1 VRATS
6 SGPRSTL
13 PLVVVLTLVGLFC
26 VSVGLGQ
33 LFGLPRFPGLS
44 SSGDSQR
51 NSIDDGSTDGGS
63 TDGGSTAGLSPS
75 IPTRISIPSLHV
87 RAKVI
92 KVGRAADGSIAT
104 PAADPVEA
112 TGWYSL
118 GPTPGELGTAVIVG
132 HVDTDSQPAV
142 FHGLPELRK
151 GELIEVDREDQRV
164 ATFTV
169 ESVETFP
176 KTSFPADRVFD
187 STDRARL
194 VLVTCGGTWV
204 GGDIGYSN
212 NVIVFATLA

>member
-1 VRATS
+1 M
-6 SGPRSTL
+6 L

-33 LFGLPRFPGLS
+33 LFGLPSLPGLS
-44 SSGDSQR
+44 SFGESHR
-51 NSIDDGSTDGGS
+51 GSTGGASTEGGS
-63 TDGGSTAGLSPS
+63 TVGRSTEGDSTDGLSPS
-75 IPTRISIPSLHV
+75 IPTRISIPSLGV
-87 RAKVI
+87 LAKVI

-132 HVDTDSQPAV
+132 HVDTASQPAV

-151 GELIEVDREDQRV
+151 GELIEVDREDHQV

-169 ESVETFP
+169 ESVEAFP
-176 KTSFPADRVFD
+176 KTSFPADRVFG

-204 GGDIGYSN
+204 GGDIGYSD

>member
-1 VRATS
+1 MRANP
-6 SGPRSTL
+6 GPRSVL
-13 PLVVVLTLVGLFC
+13 PLVAVLMLVGLSCTGF
-26 VSVGLGQ
+26 GLGQ
-33 LFGLPRFPGLS
+33 IFGLPSLPGF
-44 SSGDSQR
+44 GDSQR
-51 NSIDDGSTDGGS
+51 DPAVGGS
-63 TDGGSTAGLSPS
+63 TERLSPS
-75 IPTRISIPSLHV
+75 IPTRISIPSLGV
-87 RAKVI
+87 RAKVV

-104 PAADPVEA
+104 PAVDPAEA
-112 TGWYSL
+112 TGWYRL

-142 FHGLPELRK
+142 FHRLPELRK
-151 GELIEVDREDQRV
+151 GKLIKVDREDHRV

-176 KTSFPADRVFD
+176 KTAFPAGRVFD

-204 GGDIGYSN
+204 GGHIGYSD

>member
-1 VRATS
+1 VV
-6 SGPRSTL
+6 
-13 PLVVVLTLVGLFC
+13 PLVAVLMLVGFFC
-26 VSVGLGQ
+26 AGVGLGQ
-33 LFGLPRFPGLS
+33 LFGLPSLSGLS
-44 SSGDSQR
+44 SFGDSHR
-51 NSIDDGSTDGGS
+51 GSTDGGS
-63 TDGGSTAGLSPS
+63 SEGGSTEGGSTEGLSPS
-75 IPTRISIPSLHV
+75 IPTRISIPSLGV

-104 PAADPVEA
+104 PAADPAEA
-112 TGWYSL
+112 TGWYRL

-142 FHGLPELRK
+142 FHSLPELRK
-151 GELIEVDREDQRV
+151 GELIEVNREDHRV

-176 KTSFPADRVFD
+176 KTSFPVDRVFD

-204 GGDIGYSN
+204 GGDIGYSD

>member
-1 VRATS
+1 
-6 SGPRSTL
+6 L
-13 PLVVVLTLVGLFC
+13 PLVAVLMLIGLYCTGF
-26 VSVGLGQ
+26 GLGQ
-33 LFGLPRFPGLS
+33 IFGLPSLPGLS
-44 SSGDSQR
+44 GIGDGQR
-51 NSIDDGSTDGGS
+51 DAVGGS
-63 TDGGSTAGLSPS
+63 AKELSPS
-75 IPTRISIPSLHV
+75 IPTRVSIPALGV

-92 KVGRAADGSIAT
+92 KVGQAADGSIAT
-104 PAADPVEA
+104 PDADPAEA
-112 TGWYSL
+112 TGWYHL

-142 FHGLPELRK
+142 FHRLPELRK
-151 GELIEVDREDQRV
+151 GKLIEVEREDHRV

-176 KTSFPADRVFD
+176 KTAFPAGRIFD

-204 GGDIGYSN
+204 GGHVGYSD

>member
-1 VRATS
+1 V
-6 SGPRSTL
+6 L
-13 PLVVVLTLVGLFC
+13 PLVVVLMLVGFFC
-26 VSVGLGQ
+26 AGVGLGQ
-33 LFGLPRFPGLS
+33 LFGLPSPPGLS
-44 SSGDSQR
+44 TFGGSHRGSTE
-51 NSIDDGSTDGGS
+51 DGSTESGA
-63 TDGGSTAGLSPS
+63 TEGLGPS
-75 IPTRISIPSLHV
+75 IPTRISIPSLGV
-87 RAKVI
+87 RAKII

-104 PAADPVEA
+104 PAADPAEA
-112 TGWYSL
+112 TGWYRL

-132 HVDTDSQPAV
+132 HVDTDSRPAV
-142 FHGLPELRK
+142 FHKLPELSRGK
-151 GELIEVDREDQRV
+151 LIKVNREDHRV

-204 GGDIGYSN
+204 GGDIGYSD

>member
-1 VRATS
+1 MRAN
-6 SGPRSTL
+6 SGPRSVL
-13 PLVVVLTLVGLFC
+13 PLVAVLMLVGLYCTGF
-26 VSVGLGQ
+26 GLGQ
-33 LFGLPRFPGLS
+33 IFGLPSLPSF
-44 SSGDSQR
+44 GDSQR
-51 NSIDDGSTDGGS
+51 EGGS
-63 TDGGSTAGLSPS
+63 TEGLSPS
-75 IPTRISIPSLHV
+75 TPTRISIPSLGV

-104 PAADPVEA
+104 PATDPAEA
-112 TGWYSL
+112 TGWYRL

-142 FHGLPELRK
+142 FHRLKELRK
-151 GELIEVDREDQRV
+151 GKLIEVDREDHRA

-176 KTSFPADRVFD
+176 KTSFPAGRVFG

-204 GGDIGYSN
+204 GGHIGYSD

>member
-1 VRATS
+1 MRPNS
-6 SGPRSTL
+6 KPRSVL
-13 PLVVVLTLVGLFC
+13 PLVAVLMLAGLFC
-26 VSVGLGQ
+26 TGYGLGQ
-33 LFGLPRFPGLS
+33 IFGLPSLPGVA

-51 NSIDDGSTDGGS
+51 GS
-63 TDGGSTAGLSPS
+63 AEGLSPS
-75 IPTRISIPSLHV
+75 IPTRISIPSLGV

-92 KVGRAADGSIAT
+92 KVDRAADGSIAT
-104 PAADPVEA
+104 PAVDPAKA
-112 TGWYSL
+112 TGWYRL

-142 FHGLPELRK
+142 FHRLSELHK
-151 GELIEVDREDQRV
+151 GDLIEVNREDHRV

-169 ESVETFP
+169 ESVESFP

-204 GGDIGYSN
+204 GGHIGYSD

>member
-1 VRATS
+1 V
-6 SGPRSTL
+6 L
-13 PLVVVLTLVGLFC
+13 PLVAVLMLVGLYCTGF
-26 VSVGLGQ
+26 GLGQ
-33 LFGLPRFPGLS
+33 IFGLPSLPGLS
-44 SSGDSQR
+44 SLGDSQR
-51 NSIDDGSTDGGS
+51 DSAVDGSTK
-63 TDGGSTAGLSPS
+63 GLSPS
-75 IPTRISIPSLHV
+75 IPTRISIPSLGV

-92 KVGRAADGSIAT
+92 KVGQAADGSIAT
-104 PAADPVEA
+104 PAADPAEA
-112 TGWYSL
+112 TGWYHL

-142 FHGLPELRK
+142 FHRLPELRK
-151 GELIEVDREDQRV
+151 GKLIEVDREDHRV

-176 KTSFPADRVFD
+176 KTSFPAGRIFN

-204 GGDIGYSN
+204 GGHIGYSD